1 MEWSENIPVF
11 AVIAVI
17 AALVVTAVL
26 LATRRMTRDVVAAV
40 WSPDL
45 GLPTYR
51 AWFEVLRRELNR
63 ARRYQHPLA
72 VVVTRLAQNGALDDV
87 SRARAANRGPLATMR
102 AGMLLRELL
111 RDTDV
116 VTYDPAEDRF
126 VLLLT
131 ETDPGQARAA
141 VARLDAIVH
150 ERAGATLRSGI
161 AMFPQ
166 DGLITE
172 DLVALASSQCA
183 RAANGAPISVLASHP
198 AASPVAVTPGVV
210 PGSGAIQSA

>member
-1 MEWSENIPVF
+1 MNLLRDIPPVAILVSLVALF
-11 AVIAVI
+11 GS
-17 AALVVTAVL
+17 ALVI
-26 LATRRMTRDVVAAV
+26 LATRRTARDLVAALRT
-40 WSPDL
+40 PDF

-51 AWFEVLRRELNR
+51 KWLDVLHRELNR

-72 VVVTRLAQNGALDDV
+72 VVVIRLAEHGSLDDT
-87 SRARAANRGPLATMR
+87 SRERTSPSRRRQLATMR
-102 AGMLLRELL
+102 AGILMGELL

-116 VTYDPAEDRF
+116 VTYDPADNRF

-141 VARLDAIVH
+141 VARLDALVL
-150 ERAGATLRSGI
+150 ERAGARLRAGI

-172 DLVALASSQCA
+172 DLVMLASIQCA
-183 RAANGAPISVLASHP
+183 NGSGSP
-198 AASPVAVTPGVV
+198 AAVRAGHAAVAPETVTT
-210 PGSGAIQSA
+210 SAARSA